1 MSQKASAHLF
11 VLTALGPGLLR
22 DTWSFPLLERTS
34 EESSPSPLCAVFSSA
49 KKPGQLI

>member
-1 MSQKASAHLF
+1 MWWFQVNSRGTQPYMY
-11 VLTALGPGLLR
+11 T
-22 DTWSFPLLERTS
+22 TS